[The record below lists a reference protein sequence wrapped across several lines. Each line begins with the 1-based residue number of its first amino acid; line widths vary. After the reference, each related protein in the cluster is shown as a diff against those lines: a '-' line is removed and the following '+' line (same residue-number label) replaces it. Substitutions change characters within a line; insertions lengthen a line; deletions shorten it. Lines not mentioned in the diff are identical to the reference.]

1 MFEKD
6 RQKKPSFDD
15 LYAQFHHPVFC
26 FAYHLTRNRGEAED
40 LFQEA
45 WLRIVKHLPD
55 NVKMSSIK
63 TWMFTIVVNLYRDG
77 LRKKRVRRV
86 FAFGSS
92 KEEQEREAYLM
103 EAGGGNRQ
111 DDTYYADLSR
121 DIARALTALPE
132 KQRQVFVLKEI
143 SGFKQLEISEILELP
158 LGTVK
163 SLMYRAVK
171 RLQKELKDYQPPSM
185 AEGVKDAL

>member
-1 MFEKD
+1 MFEAN
-6 RQKKPSFDD
+6 RQNRPSFEE
-15 LYAQFHHPVFC
+15 LYAEFHHPVFC

-40 LFQEA
+40 LFQDA
-45 WLRIVKHLPD
+45 WLRIVKHLPEE
-55 NVKMSSIK
+55 VKMSSVK
-63 TWMFTIVVNLYRDG
+63 TWMFTIVVNLYRDS
-77 LRKKRVRRV
+77 LRKKRVRRM
-86 FAFGSS
+86 FSLGSS
-92 KEEQEREAYLM
+92 EEERKKEEFMLEA
-103 EAGGGNRQ
+103 AGDRSE
-111 DDTYYADLSR
+111 DDTYYADISR
-121 DIARALTALPE
+121 DIARALATLPE

-143 SGFKQLEISEILELP
+143 SGFKQFEISEILELP